1 MPFRIL
7 IATDV
12 FPPVCG
18 GSGWSTYEL
27 ARGLRSRGHEI
38 VVVKA
43 EREGGAAAAEYD
55 GFRIV
60 AFPAR
65 APRVPFV
72 RNYVRNERFYPR
84 LAAFLGDIVARER
97 VDLVHAQHVLTGPA
111 SVRAARAAAVP
122 SVCTVRDYWPVC
134 YWGDLI
140 HDFDADD
147 LCPRCSA
154 PGMTRCLRAR
164 AVRTWPLAVP
174 MIPYMQANLRMKRR
188 DLSGA
193 DAVVAVSRRIA
204 ADLRSRA
211 PELAGTRIETIPNP
225 VDVSRLRAAVAQT
238 GPPLDRPYALYVGK
252 LARNKGVGCLV

>member
-18 GSGWSTYEL
+18 GSGWSTYE
-27 ARGLRSRGHEI
+27 
-38 VVVKA
+38 
-43 EREGGAAAAEYD
+43 
-55 GFRIV
+55 
-60 AFPAR
+60 
-65 APRVPFV
+65 
-72 RNYVRNERFYPR
+72 RFYPR
-84 LAAFLGDIVARER
+84 LAAFLGDIAARER

-111 SVRAARAAAVP
+111 SVRAARAGAVP
-122 SVCTVRDYWPVC
+122 SVCTVRDCWPVC

-140 HDFDADD
+140 HDFDGDD
-147 LCPRCSA
+147 LCPRCSV

-164 AVRTWPLAVP
+164 AVRTWPPAVP

-211 PELAGTRIETIPNP
+211 PELAGTRIEWNGCTASGSKLVGCEGMRRFLSYAYRSLKDVVTCLELVQRLYPTLPAKPIDVLIDEGNQISRMTHALMQRRTAPP
-225 VDVSRLRAAVAQT
+225 DVSSA
-238 GPPLDRPYALYVGK
+238 
-252 LARNKGVGCLV
+252 